1 MYMKTK
7 VLSIISAMFI
17 ASALNVVRADEHI
30 PHRGCGSMEYKAW
43 EEKNNPAIAVERAR
57 IEQEIQEYLKKQLL
71 NSDRSPRAI
80 ITIPVVFHVVYNV
93 AAANVSDLCLQKTL
107 DAFNKDYRKLNTDF
121 SAQCPSVFQSLAAD
135 CEIQFCF
142 ASKDPSGNPTNGI
155 TRTQTSTAT
164 FSTNNAVKYTAQ
176 GGHDAWDRNKFINFW
191 ICDLGSSLL
200 GYGQFPGG
208 TAATDGVVCHYKY
221 LHKDGGC
228 GAGNYNLGRTTVH
241 ELGHFFNLKH
251 IWGDAN
257 CGDDQ
262 VSDTPTQQT
271 SNDGKPTFPHVTC
284 SNGPN
289 GDMFMNYMDYVDD
302 AAMVMFSAGQ
312 KARILAA
319 LNTSTRSGLKT
330 SGATYCVST
339 GMNDYVLYSNVT
351 IYPNPSTG
359 DVFLNLDNA
368 NVTSADIVIYNTVG
382 EAVLQKKIS
391 VPTSGKE
398 IKLNMGDKPE
408 GVYLFRMN
416 TPQGSV
422 TKKVVINK

>member
-17 ASALNVVRADEHI
+17 ASALNVARADEHI

-57 IEQEIQEYLKKQLL
+57 IEQEIQEYLKKELL
-71 NSDRSPRAI
+71 NPNRSPRAV

-251 IWGDAN
+251 IWGDAD

-271 SNDGKPTFPHVTC
+271 SNYGKPTFPHVTC

>member
-17 ASALNVVRADEHI
+17 ASVLNVARADEHI

-43 EEKNNPAIAVERAR
+43 EEKNNPAIAVERAK
-57 IEQEIQEYLKKQLL
+57 IEQEIQEYLKQQLL
-71 NSDRSPRAI
+71 NPNRSPRAV

-241 ELGHFFNLKH
+241 ELGHFFNLQH

-271 SNDGKPTFPHVTC
+271 SNYGKPTFPHVTC

-302 AAMVMFSAGQ
+302 ASMVMFSAGQ
-312 KARILAA
+312 KARIIAA